1 MKPSKLSSDWKAK
14 QARGEWVDLARL
26 ARYRALK
33 KGFRAVALGWGWG
46 SRKDCWLLLDPRT
59 GAVLLGAAATVEEI
73 LEFIDRD
80 KPVPSR
86 LS

>member
-1 MKPSKLSSDWKAK
+1 MKLRESSSDWKAK
-14 QARGEWVDLARL
+14 QAAGEWVNLARL

-33 KGFRAVALGWGWG
+33 KGWRAVCLGWGWG
-46 SRKDCWLLLDPRT
+46 NRKDCWVLLDQRT
-59 GAVLLGAAATVEEI
+59 GAVLLGSAATVEEI

-80 KPVPSR
+80 KRASR